1 MDTSFLLTESSD
13 TQNERGEEY
22 EEENELSA
30 DPCFN
35 DSIFFDVY
43 RLKKSHYD
51 HLN

>member
-35 DSIFFDVY
+35 ESIFFDAAHISDCGQY
-43 RLKKSHYD
+43 S
-51 HLN
+51 

>member
-22 EEENELSA
+22 EEENQLSA

-35 DSIFFDVY
+35 DSIFFDAADISDCGQY
-43 RLKKSHYD
+43 S
-51 HLN
+51 